1 MDMPVMEAPRP
12 KVGHKRK
19 RRFSTAAE
27 PVSTMTRATEAA
39 AERAEVLESFSPE
52 QLKWK
57 NADWTVIVWMTLMHV
72 GAIAAPFFFSWS
84 ALGITV
90 FLHWLTCSIGICLCY
105 HRCLSHQSLKLKQ
118 PSRFFALLAG
128 VLSGEGSPLMWSATH
143 RVHHSRSDQEGDP
156 HSPLSGEF
164 WSHIL
169 WLFVNH
175 RKDMRDKLYRRYCP
189 DLIKDPLLQFF
200 DRTYGMWLIGT
211 GVVLFA
217 AGGLPWLL
225 WGLCLRMV
233 LAYHSTWF
241 VNSATHLW
249 GYRNYKT
256 KDESRNLWWVAL
268 FAYGEGWHNNH
279 HAHPRLARAGH
290 RWWEV
295 DMTWWSIK
303 FLRAI
308 GQATDVDDR
317 VPAVNAESTEHDL

>member
-1 MDMPVMEAPRP
+1 M
-12 KVGHKRK
+12 VG
-19 RRFSTAAE
+19 
-27 PVSTMTRATEAA
+27 
-39 AERAEVLESFSPE
+39 
-52 QLKWK
+52 
-57 NADWTVIVWMTLMHV
+57 MHA
-72 GAIAAPFFFSWS
+72 GALAAPFFFTWS
-84 ALGITV
+84 ALGVTV

-105 HRCLSHQSLKLKQ
+105 HRCLSHKSLKLKQ

-128 VLSGEGSPLMWSATH
+128 VISGEGSPLMWAATH
-143 RVHHSRSDQEGDP
+143 RVHHSRSDQSGDP
-156 HSPLSGEF
+156 HSPLEGEF

-175 RKDMRDKLYRRYCP
+175 DRKTREKLYRRFCP
-189 DLIKDPLLQFF
+189 DLAKDKLLLFF
-200 DRTYGMWLIGT
+200 DRTYGPWIIGV
-211 GVVLFA
+211 GVALYA
-217 AGGLPWLL
+217 IGGLPWLL

-249 GYRNYKT
+249 GYRNYST

-295 DMTWWSIK
+295 DMTWWSISA
-303 FLRAI
+303 LRAI

-317 VPAVNAESTEHDL
+317 VPVVGAESTEDDL

>member
-1 MDMPVMEAPRP
+1 MPVADAPRV
-12 KVGHKRK
+12 KKRK
-19 RRFSTAAE
+19 TRQRRFSTDVGPVPVAAKASQAQ
-27 PVSTMTRATEAA
+27 V
-39 AERAEVLESFSPE
+39 ERVEVLESFYRDKL
-52 QLKWK
+52 QWK
-57 NADWTVIVWMTLMHV
+57 NVDWIVLAWMVGMHA
-72 GAIAAPFFFSWS
+72 GALAAPFFFTWS
-84 ALGITV
+84 ALGVTV

-105 HRCLSHQSLKLKQ
+105 HRCLSHKSLKLKQ

-128 VLSGEGSPLMWSATH
+128 VISGEGSPLMWAATH
-143 RVHHSRSDQEGDP
+143 RVHHSRSDQSGDP
-156 HSPLSGEF
+156 HSPLEGEF

-175 RKDMRDKLYRRYCP
+175 DRKTREKLYRRFCP
-189 DLIKDPLLQFF
+189 DLAKDKLLLFF
-200 DRTYGMWLIGT
+200 DRTYGPWIIGV
-211 GVVLFA
+211 GVALYA
-217 AGGLPWLL
+217 IGGLPWLL

-249 GYRNYKT
+249 GYRNYST

-295 DMTWWSIK
+295 DMTWWSISA
-303 FLRAI
+303 LRAI

-317 VPAVNAESTEHDL
+317 VPVVGAESTEDDL